1 MIRKVG
7 WVPQKG
13 ILYVIPVPEHAERC
27 QSSFLDYDFSKVVS
41 KVSVH
46 QKCLIL
52 IPQLHEKTKKTW
64 MWNVTKLM
72 LWNETIERVFTC
84 YNSKTKMKQNDSK
97 VPNQTK
103 HEIQWKYQ
111 VYFKF

>member
-41 KVSVH
+41 KVCES
-46 QKCLIL
+46 QKCSLFLIGFF
-52 IPQLHEKTKKTW
+52 
-64 MWNVTKLM
+64 VD
-72 LWNETIERVFTC
+72 FT
-84 YNSKTKMKQNDSK
+84 NSIK
-97 VPNQTK
+97 VSLS
-103 HEIQWKYQ
+103 
-111 VYFKF
+111 